1 MPHPRQSLAAIFAAP
16 AVLAIL
22 SAVGLAS
29 ALFGDGVWD
38 KISWIALGAPLA
50 ATAYFVLRR
59 SG

>member
-1 MPHPRQSLAAIFAAP
+1 MSHPRQSLAAIFAAP